1 MNSLE
6 KPPLCPNCKAPMHQ
20 VRVTPRAGA
29 LAERTYEC
37 RVCKVIVVE
46 PAQPPVQDAS

>member
-1 MNSLE
+1 MTSLE

-20 VRVTPRAGA
+20 VRTMPRGGA

-37 RVCKVIVVE
+37 RICKITVVE
-46 PAQPPVQDAS
+46 AAQPPVQE